1 MNYSKNLH
9 TRLSYIGVWAN
20 FCILAAFN
28 TTYAFIYSIA
38 YLGIKYLCPL
48 VLVSVFEYKNE
59 IAGPWDIPVVT
70 NYQPQN
76 A

>member
-1 MNYSKNLH
+1 MHYSKDLH
-9 TRLSYIGVWAN
+9 TRLSYLGVLAN

-28 TTYAFIYSIA
+28 MTIAFIYFVA
-38 YLGIKYLCPL
+38 FLGIKYLCPL
-48 VLVSVFEYKNE
+48 VLISVSGYKNE
-59 IAGPWDIPVVT
+59 IAGPWDLPKVQ